1 MTVVKNFIKIFR
13 DEGWRIFALAVFASF
28 LWHLFWMSAIT
39 VVSRPDSAGHV
50 KFSKVSFLGPLLG
63 KGDMGLQARPKE
75 GSFLEKRYLELDRSS
90 YYPVETTNPA
100 TDDFETDTGAYRS
113 RDENMVMLIEDALGA
128 DKTEPSYDEE

>member
-1 MTVVKNFIKIFR
+1 MTAVKNFIKIFK

-39 VVSRPDSAGHV
+39 VVSRPDRAGHV

-75 GSFLEKRYLELDRSS
+75 GSFLEKRYLELDRLS
-90 YYPVETTNPA
+90 YFPA
-100 TDDFETDTGAYRS
+100 AITSPAMDDFEPDTGAYRS
-113 RDENMVMLIEDALGA
+113 RDENMVILIEDALGA
-128 DKTEPSYDEE
+128 DKAEPPYDEE